1 MWHKEEMTT
10 AANACVII
18 HNMIV
23 SQRRDKYKG
32 TQNIRLPEDDTRMPT
47 EVRLVRMPH
56 TCYEQAKFWRAHVD
70 GCEDIAQHMLLKN
83 ALVDHIWASRG
94 GEQCVHESDG
104 DEFDDE
110 ESIGN

>member
-1 MWHKEEMTT
+1 MTT

-23 SQRRDKYKG
+23 SQRRDKYNG

-83 ALVDHIWASRG
+83 SLVDHTWAAIG
-94 GEQCVHESDG
+94 G
-104 DEFDDE
+104 
-110 ESIGN
+110 